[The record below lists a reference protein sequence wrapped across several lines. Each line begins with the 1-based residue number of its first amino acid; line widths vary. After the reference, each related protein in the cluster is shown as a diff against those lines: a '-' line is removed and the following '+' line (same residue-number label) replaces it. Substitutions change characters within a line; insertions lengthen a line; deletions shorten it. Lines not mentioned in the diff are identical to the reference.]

1 MLGSSPVTVGRENAI
16 SLLRLVLLT
25 GWLLAGA
32 GCRRDP
38 GAAFTD
44 LAEARRLTADLRVE
58 FAKASDASN
67 RAVMADT
74 DEASVAFAHEAE
86 QATHDVESDVA
97 ALGPHLRSLQYKSEQ
112 QILDAFTK
120 SYTEYRKLDQV
131 ILALAVENTNLKA
144 QRLSF
149 GPAREAA
156 DGFRAALDALGSL
169 SKDRCRFDPL
179 VAKAVIAVREVQVLQ
194 APHIAEADDAAMTRM
209 ETEMA
214 GLEVTANDALTAISG
229 LVDPKGRTQLAA
241 ASTWFDR
248 FKDVS
253 RQIVALS
260 RRNTNVR
267 SLELSLRE
275 KPGLTVACDDS
286 LSALDASLAKE
297 RLAGTR

>member
-1 MLGSSPVTVGRENAI
+1 MGHRTNAI
-16 SLLRLVLLT
+16 SWLRFVLLIA
-25 GWLLAGA
+25 WLLCGA

-38 GAAFTD
+38 GAAFTE
-44 LAEARRLTADLRVE
+44 LAEARRLTADLRVQ

-86 QATHDVESDVA
+86 QATADVQSDVA
-97 ALGPHLRSLQYKSEQ
+97 ALGPHLRNLQYPTEQ
-112 QILDAFTK
+112 QILETFAK
-120 SYTEYRKLDQV
+120 SYAGYLKLDHV
-131 ILALAVENTNLKA
+131 ILELAVENTNLKA

-156 DGFRAALDALGSL
+156 DGFRATIEELGSL

-214 GLEVTANDALTAISG
+214 GLEVVANDALTAISG
-229 LVDPKGRTQLAA
+229 LVDHKGKTELAA
-241 ASTWFDR
+241 ASTWFER

-260 RRNTNVR
+260 RRNSNVR